1 MVPLRRAGS
10 RLGGASCPKNH
21 QELDVGKE
29 GNTGFLLRKINRMM
43 QPSARPLP
51 SPDSLCNTHA
61 TSTWFLDDNHESNHS
76 KVENPYSLEP

>member
-1 MVPLRRAGS
+1 MVPLRRAGP
-10 RLGGASCPKNH
+10 RLAGASCPKNH
-21 QELDVGKE
+21 QELDMGKE
-29 GNTGFLLRKINRMM
+29 GNTGFLLRKIHRMM

-61 TSTWFLDDNHESNHS
+61 TSNNHESNHS